1 MSNIIN
7 VNFQDEVDFFELK
20 KGTTGFIFYNEKTYI
35 DDENSVVIE
44 NLKNGR
50 KKLFQRCVNR
60 NTAHLTLEL
69 LYNTT
74 LNSIGVLNKKD
85 KIARL
90 ANYGK
95 ESFPQVI

>member
-1 MSNIIN
+1 MNIAK
-7 VNFQDEVDFFELK
+7 NFQDDAHEFFELK
-20 KGTTGFIFYNEKTYI
+20 ENTTGFIFFEEKTYI
-35 DDENSVVIE
+35 DDENSVIVE
-44 NLKNGR
+44 NLKNGS

-74 LNSIGVLNKKD
+74 LNSIGVLNKRD
-85 KIARL
+85 KLVRL

-95 ESFPQVI
+95 ESFPRII